1 MLYSKKWFAD
11 LVLILIAF
19 VWGTTFVMVQEAIAT
34 LLPFSFLTIRFA
46 FAALFLYLFLRLSM
60 RQRGRLNAKE
70 RRQNWVGGFVLGLFL
85 FLGYAFQTFSLLY
98 TTSGKSGFLT
108 GVSVALVPV
117 LSLLILGIRVRF
129 VSVLG
134 VLLAVSGLY
143 LLAFA
148 DFSVI
153 NRGDV
158 LAFFCAIFFGLQIVY
173 TGKFSGTTS
182 VFHLVTIQLAT
193 VAILSACSAVLFE
206 PWQQM
211 LHPDIYLNP
220 AVASALVVTSLFA
233 TAFAFIAQ
241 THVQKFTTPNRVALI
256 FSMEPVFAA
265 LADYWWQGVALGGR
279 ALAGGVLILCGMIL
293 AEIQFPQ
300 FSIFKKKVKEKS
312 RQ

>member
-1 MLYSKKWFAD
+1 MFESRKWLAD
-11 LVLILIAF
+11 IILIGIAF
-19 VWGTTFVMVQEAIAT
+19 VWGTTFVMVQEAIST
-34 LLPFSFLTIRFA
+34 LLPFSFLTIRFGL
-46 FAALFLYLFLRLSM
+46 AALFLCLFFRLSM
-60 RQRGRLNAKE
+60 RQKGPLSAE
-70 RRQNWVGGFVLGLFL
+70 ARRQNRIGGFVLGLFL

-117 LSLLILGIRVRF
+117 LSFLILGIRVRF

-158 LAFFCAIFFGLQIVY
+158 LAFFCAIFFGLQIVF
-173 TGKFSGTTS
+173 TAKFSGTRS
-182 VFHLVTIQLAT
+182 VFHLVTIQMVT
-193 VAILSACSAVLFE
+193 VTILSLCSAILFE
-206 PWQQM
+206 PWHLM
-211 LHPDIYLNP
+211 LKPDTYLNP
-220 AVASALVVTSLFA
+220 AVASALLVTSLFA
-233 TAFAFIAQ
+233 TALAFIGQ

-279 ALAGGVLILCGMIL
+279 ALAGAFLILCGMIL
-293 AEIQFPQ
+293 AEVHFPTL
-300 FSIFKKKVKEKS
+300 SIFRKKVKEKS
-312 RQ
+312 GQ

>member
-1 MLYSKKWFAD
+1 MLYSKKWLAD

-19 VWGTTFVMVQEAIAT
+19 VWGTTFVLVQEAIST
-34 LLPFSFLTIRFA
+34 LPPFSFLTVRFA
-46 FAALFLYLFLRLSM
+46 FASLFLYLFLRLSM

-70 RRQNWVGGFVLGLFL
+70 KRQNWVGGFVLGLFL

-158 LAFFCAIFFGLQIVY
+158 LAFFCAIFFGLQIVF

-211 LHPDIYLNP
+211 VNPDIYLNP
-220 AVASALVVTSLFA
+220 SVASALVVTSLFA

-279 ALAGGVLILCGMIL
+279 ALAGGFLILCGMIL

-300 FSIFKKKVKEKS
+300 FSIFKRKAKEK
-312 RQ
+312 